1 MVGRFREGDTMQGC
15 VLRSAIGAWFTAVA
29 CYGTQTWYV
38 DAGANDPSPDGSAA
52 HPFAFVQ
59 PALEAAID
67 GDTILVLPGT
77 YVQELDF
84 LGKNVTLISRD
95 GPAVTILDG
104 NYFLSVIT
112 FATGE
117 TRDAV
122 VTGFTI
128 THGLGTG
135 NGSYNIGGGCRV
147 YRSSPTIRGNWIV
160 DNQAHFGGGIDS
172 EESNPLIVSNYIANN
187 FVGDNHLRH
196 LTGDGG
202 GISFYNSSGEAYQ
215 NVIVENTA
223 NRQGG
228 GIVIQDDNGTG
239 TFPMDITIANN
250 VIANNIVETRLGGG
264 IAYLFRG
271 NVTVRGCTIT
281 GNTAVNANGIVVT
294 GSAATLNLEDTIVYG
309 NENPAGSS
317 EAFVNAGS
325 TTNVSWCDVDGG
337 QATFLTGG
345 GAVLNWGAGNIDA
358 NPLFVNDDSGNYA
371 LRPCSPCVHAGNPAF
386 TGTGEFD
393 VTGAARVFNG
403 RVDIGAYELVYADC
417 NGNGI
422 PNACECTGDL
432 NGDCD
437 VSLQDLANLLANFG
451 NTSGATY
458 EQGDLD
464 ADGDVDLQDL
474 ATLLSRFGAVCS

>member
-1 MVGRFREGDTMQGC
+1 MRLR
-15 VLRSAIGAWFTAVA
+15 VLRSLIGVWVAATA
-29 CYGTQTWYV
+29 CYGTQTWFV
-38 DAGANDPSPDGSAA
+38 DANANDPAPDGSAA
-52 HPFAFVQ
+52 HPFPLVQ
-59 PALEAAID
+59 PALDVAQN
-67 GDTILVLPGT
+67 GDTVLVLPGT
-77 YVQELDF
+77 YIQELDL
-84 LGKNVTLISRD
+84 LGKNITLISRD
-95 GPAVTILDG
+95 GPAVTVLDG
-104 NYFLSVIT
+104 NHFLSVIT
-112 FATGE
+112 IANGE

-135 NGSYNIGGGCRV
+135 NGSYNIGGGFRV
-147 YRSSPTIRGNWIV
+147 FRSSPTIRGNWIV
-160 DNQAHFGGGIDS
+160 DNQAHFGGGIDT
-172 EESNPLIVSNYIANN
+172 EEGDPLIVSNYIADN

-215 NVIVENTA
+215 NVIVENIA

-228 GIVIQDDNGTG
+228 GIVIQDDNGQS

-281 GNTAVNANGIVVT
+281 GNTATNANGILVT
-294 GSAATLNLEDTIVYG
+294 GLAATLNLENTIIYR

-317 EAFVNAGS
+317 EAFLNAGS
-325 TTNVSWCDVDGG
+325 TTNVAWCDVEGG

-358 NPLFVNDDSGNYA
+358 NPLFTNDDSGDFSI
-371 LRPCSPCVHAGNPAF
+371 RPCSPCVHAGNPAF
-386 TGTGEFD
+386 AGAGEFD
-393 VTGAARVFNG
+393 VSGAARLFNG
-403 RVDIGAYELVYADC
+403 RVDIGGYELVYADC

-422 PNACECTGDL
+422 PNACECIGDL

-437 VSLQDLANLLANFG
+437 ISLQDLANLLANFG
-451 NTSGATY
+451 APGGVSY
-458 EQGDLD
+458 EDGDLD
-464 ADGDVDLQDL
+464 ADNDVDLQDL
-474 ATLLSRFGAVCS
+474 ATLLSSFGADCN